1 MKNFLDYFK
10 KDPEAHF
17 ENGQSLNEA
26 NSKRNW
32 LVLGIVT
39 TLAGITYLAADAYM
53 AKPAPKPATALVNNN
68 HIDFGAV
75 IDSDF
80 TLKDNQSALTVQ
92 QLALDKQQKTIDRL
106 LKTIE
111 SLEQSNGNNQ
121 KEIKRNFDNM
131 QQAINDRI
139 DAKIE
144 EVSAQWPQSNGDQGY
159 DMTPSDSDASAY
171 PVRQASRYL
180 GEQTLPPRPSVSDGQ
195 GYSSYQGGA
204 ITPPATQNG
213 IDSFAL
219 NWETPED
226 NLPKKRTPENY
237 VPAGSFVTAVVTGG
251 ADANA
256 GVNGQGDTVPMVF
269 QTINQGILPNGKP
282 SKLNNCTILGAAYG
296 EISSSRGIVRTT
308 RLSCI
313 FEDEIID
320 IPVEATVFNYG
331 RNGIRGTAIM
341 KNGKIVQMA
350 GISGIL
356 TGLGETGQALSQT
369 TSNSALGSTSTV
381 NGSDALLNLAGS
393 ASASVGSKL
402 ADYYIKLAEQYHP
415 IIELNPGN
423 TVNIVFLKGF
433 PLDPV
438 GIKEYEEALAQQAQ
452 TPTSATAQILNT
464 ISNPLMEQMPANIAP
479 SSPKPSASQQ
489 YNQQGQRPPMPVNTD
504 NSPFGRAN

>member
-1 MKNFLDYFK
+1 MKQILDYLK
-10 KDPEAHF
+10 KDPEADF
-17 ENGQSLNEA
+17 EQGPALNEA
-26 NSKRNW
+26 NRKRNW
-32 LVLGIVT
+32 MIAGVGASIVGVLY
-39 TLAGITYLAADAYM
+39 LAGDAYM
-53 AKPAPKPATALVNNN
+53 SAPKRAPETTTSNP
-68 HIDFGAV
+68 IDFGAV
-75 IDSDF
+75 IDKDF
-80 TLKDNQSALTVQ
+80 TEKDNQSALTAQ
-92 QLALDKQQKTIDRL
+92 QIALDKQQKAIEKL
-106 LKTIE
+106 LNTIE
-111 SLEQSNGNNQ
+111 SIERNNETTRLEL
-121 KEIKRNFDNM
+121 KRNLENF
-131 QQAINDRI
+131 QQTITEKI
-139 DAKIE
+139 DDKIDTATASISRTNE
-144 EVSAQWPQSNGDQGY
+144 PDVIDDFSTSG
-159 DMTPSDSDASAY
+159 SDAY
-171 PVRQASRYL
+171 PARQSTRYL
-180 GEQTLPPRPSVSDGQ
+180 GEQTLPPRPSISDGQ
-195 GYSSYQGGA
+195 SSYSAPYQGGA
-204 ITPPATQNG
+204 ISPPATQNG

-219 NWETPED
+219 NWETPD
-226 NLPKKRTPENY
+226 QNIPKKRTPENY

-356 TGLGETGQALSQT
+356 TGIGETGKALSQT
-369 TSNSALGSTSTV
+369 TSNSALGSTSSV

-393 ASASVGSKL
+393 ASSSVGSKL

-438 GIKEYEEALAQQAQ
+438 GIQEYEEALAQQAQ
-452 TPTSATAQILNT
+452 NPVSPTAQILNT
-464 ISNPLMEQMPANIAP
+464 ISNPLMEQMPGNIKPQVQGANTP
-479 SSPKPSASQQ
+479 TPQQQ
-489 YNQQGQRPPMPVNTD
+489 YNQQGQRPPVN
-504 NSPFGRAN
+504 SAFGRAN

>member
-1 MKNFLDYFK
+1 
-10 KDPEAHF
+10 
-17 ENGQSLNEA
+17 
-26 NSKRNW
+26 
-32 LVLGIVT
+32 
-39 TLAGITYLAADAYM
+39 
-53 AKPAPKPATALVNNN
+53 
-68 HIDFGAV
+68 
-75 IDSDF
+75 
-80 TLKDNQSALTVQ
+80 
-92 QLALDKQQKTIDRL
+92 
-106 LKTIE
+106 
-111 SLEQSNGNNQ
+111 
-121 KEIKRNFDNM
+121 
-131 QQAINDRI
+131 
-139 DAKIE
+139 
-144 EVSAQWPQSNGDQGY
+144 
-159 DMTPSDSDASAY
+159 
-171 PVRQASRYL
+171 
-180 GEQTLPPRPSVSDGQ
+180 
-195 GYSSYQGGA
+195 
-204 ITPPATQNG
+204 TPPATQNG
-213 IDSFAL
+213 IDFFAL

-331 RNGIRGTAIM
+331 RNGIRGSAIM

-438 GIKEYEEALAQQAQ
+438 GLKEYEEALAQQAQ

-464 ISNPLMEQMPANIAP
+464 ISNPLMEQMPSNIAP
-479 SSPKPSASQQ
+479 SAPKPSASQQ

>member
-1 MKNFLDYFK
+1 MKSLFDYFK
-10 KDPEAHF
+10 KDPEADF
-17 ENGQSLNEA
+17 EQGNALNDA

-32 LVLGIVT
+32 TIAMVGASALGLIYLVG
-39 TLAGITYLAADAYM
+39 DAYM
-53 AKPAPKPATALVNNN
+53 SAPKHAPDSMAGNP
-68 HIDFGAV
+68 IDFGAV
-75 IDSDF
+75 IDKDF
-80 TLKDNQSALTVQ
+80 TEKDNQSALTAQ
-92 QLALDKQQKTIDRL
+92 QIALDKQQKSIDKLLNSMESIERNNETTRL
-106 LKTIE
+106 DL
-111 SLEQSNGNNQ
+111 
-121 KEIKRNFDNM
+121 KRNLDTF
-131 QQAINDRI
+131 QQTISE
-139 DAKIE
+139 KIE
-144 EVSAQWPQSNGDQGY
+144 ERIKTAVIYSS
-159 DMTPSDSDASAY
+159 PSDSRDADELAVDEGIDASAY
-171 PVRQASRYL
+171 TRQSTRYL
-180 GEQTLPPRPSVSDGQ
+180 GEQTLPPRPSVGDGQ
-195 GYSSYQGGA
+195 GGYSAPYQGGSIA
-204 ITPPATQNG
+204 PPVSQNG

-226 NLPKKRTPENY
+226 NLPKKRTPDNY

-269 QTINQGILPNGKP
+269 QTINQGVLPNGKP
-282 SKLNNCTILGAAYG
+282 SKLNNCTVLGAAYG

-313 FEDEIID
+313 FDDEIID

-356 TGLGETGQALSQT
+356 TGLGETGKSLSQT
-369 TSNSALGSTSTV
+369 TSNSALGSTSSV
-381 NGSDALLNLAGS
+381 NGGDALMNLVGS
-393 ASASVGSKL
+393 ASSSVGSKL

-438 GIKEYEEALAQQAQ
+438 GIQEYEEALAQQAEN
-452 TPTSATAQILNT
+452 PMSATAQILNT
-464 ISNPLMEQMPANIAP
+464 ISNPLMEQMPGNIKPQSQGASAP
-479 SSPKPSASQQ
+479 SPQQQ
-489 YNQQGQRPPMPVNTD
+489 YNQQSQRPPVNAA
-504 NSPFGRAN
+504 FGRAN